1 MKITSLEDIVSAY
14 GATRPPRWSIDE
26 YLFPQ
31 QLAFVRDPARFA
43 DAVCSVRAG
52 KTEACAA
59 DLIDT
64 SIQMPGTNQYY
75 ITLARSSAE
84 RIIWPVLKKINT
96 AYGLGFVPN
105 EAKLTLK
112 SPKGSTIY
120 LMGAN
125 DESEV
130 EKIRG
135 VSDVA
140 LIYLDESQAF
150 REHIEGL
157 VNDIVVKRLYDLN
170 GRCRMIGTPGPVLS
184 GYFYQCSQS
193 TGWSH
198 HHWTMFDNP
207 WLFKKSGKTPQELV
221 DDDCKR
227 AGVTIDHP
235 SIQRECFGRW
245 VHDPSSL
252 LLQYNREINHYE
264 TLPDDV
270 YTYILG
276 IDLGTKD
283 ADALCLLAYSP
294 ASPVTWLVEELV
306 TPNQK
311 TDDLAAQIRGLQ
323 AKYGDM
329 TMIADTGGLGL
340 KVVEDLCFRYGFVIQ
355 AADKKGKMGDYR
367 FLNNALRTGLFRA
380 RSCSRFAKDCGILH
394 RDNDKSTPDR
404 IVVKGH
410 SDAVDAALYAFAE
423 SPAYDYKPPK
433 FIAKPGTPE
442 YLKEQEE
449 LHKQSLI
456 EKIKREQALTDGGPA
471 VGKFYKD
478 QNGRDPW
485 HSWD

>member
-1 MKITSLEDIVSAY
+1 MRRITSLEDIVSHFGSHA
-14 GATRPPRWSIDE
+14 PKWNIEE
-26 YLFPQ
+26 YLFPE
-31 QLAFVRDPARFA
+31 QLAFVKDPARMGM
-43 DAVCSVRAG
+43 AVCSVRAG

-64 SIQMPGTNQYY
+64 ALKFPGTNQYY

-84 RIIWPVLKKINT
+84 RIVWPVLKKINT
-96 AYGLGFVPN
+96 AYSLNAFPN

-112 SPKGSTIY
+112 FPNGSTVY

-125 DESEV
+125 DEAEIQ
-130 EKIRG
+130 KIRG

-140 LIYLDESQAF
+140 LVYLDEAQAF

-184 GYFYQCSQS
+184 GYFYKCSQS
-193 TGWSH
+193 DGWSH
-198 HHWTMFDNP
+198 HHWTMFQNP
-207 WLFKKSGKTPQELV
+207 WLFKKSGKTPEELTKA
-221 DDDCKR
+221 DCER
-227 AGVTIDHP
+227 AGVSLEHP
-235 SIQRECFGRW
+235 SIQRENFGRW

-252 LLQYNREINHYE
+252 LLQYSHEINHYDN
-264 TLPDDV
+264 LPEDV

-283 ADALCLLAYSP
+283 ADALSLLAYSP
-294 ASPVTWLVEELV
+294 ASPVTWLIEELV

-311 TDDLAAQIRGLQ
+311 TDDLAVQIRALQ
-323 AKYGDM
+323 TKYGDM
-329 TMIADTGGLGL
+329 TMVADTGGLGL
-340 KVVEDLCFRYGFVIQ
+340 KVCEDLAYRYGFVIQ

-380 RSCSRFAKDCGILH
+380 KANTRFAKDCGILH

-410 SDAVDAALYAFAE
+410 SDAVDATLYAFAE
-423 SPAYDYKPPK
+423 SPAYDYKPAK
-433 FIAKPGTPE
+433 FIAKPGTAE
-442 YLKEQEE
+442 YIKEQED
-449 LHKQSLI
+449 LHKEALI
-456 EKIKREQALTDGGPA
+456 EKIKQQEAMKSGGPE
-471 VGKFYKD
+471 VNKFYKD
-478 QNGRDPW
+478 QQGRDPW

>member
-1 MKITSLEDIVSAY
+1 MERARKT
-14 GATRPPRWSIDE
+14 PPNKWNIEE
-26 YLFPQ
+26 YLFPH
-31 QLAFVRDPARFA
+31 QLKFVQDPARMA
-43 DAVCSVRAG
+43 MAVCSVRAG

-64 SIQMPGTNQYY
+64 ALKYPGTNQYY

-84 RIIWPVLKKINT
+84 RIVWPVLKKINR
-96 AYGLGFVPN
+96 AYGLNGFPN

-112 SPKGSTIY
+112 FPNGSVIY

-125 DESEV
+125 DEAEI

-140 LIYLDESQAF
+140 LIYLDEAQAF
-150 REHIEGL
+150 REHIKGL
-157 VNDIVVKRLYDLN
+157 IDDIVVKRLYDLN

-184 GYFYQCSQS
+184 GYFYDCSQS
-193 TGWSH
+193 SGWSQH
-198 HHWTMFDNP
+198 YWTMFDNP
-207 WLFKKSGKTPQELV
+207 WLFKKSGLTPQQLT
-221 DDDCKR
+221 DQDCER
-227 AGVTIDHP
+227 AGVTINHP
-235 SIQRECFGRW
+235 SIQRENYGRW

-252 LLQYNREINHYE
+252 LLQYDPKINDYD
-264 TLPDDV
+264 TLPEDV

-283 ADALCLLAYSP
+283 ADALSLLAYSP
-294 ASPVTWLVEELV
+294 SSPVTWLVEEFV

-311 TDDLAAQIRGLQ
+311 TDDLAAQIKALE

-329 TMIADTGGLGL
+329 TMVADTGGLGL
-340 KVVEDLCFRYGFVIQ
+340 KVCEDLCFRYGFVIE

-380 RSCSRFAKDCGILH
+380 RKGTRFAQDCNILH
-394 RDNDKSTPDR
+394 RDNDKSTPER

-410 SDAVDAALYAFAE
+410 SDAVDATLYGFAL
-423 SPAYDYKPPK
+423 SPAYDYKPAK
-433 FIAKPGTPE
+433 FKALPGTPE
-442 YLKEQEE
+442 HIKEQED
-449 LHKQSLI
+449 LHKEAII
-456 EKIKREQALTDGGPA
+456 EKLKQQEALKSGGF

-478 QNGRDPW
+478 NLGRDPW